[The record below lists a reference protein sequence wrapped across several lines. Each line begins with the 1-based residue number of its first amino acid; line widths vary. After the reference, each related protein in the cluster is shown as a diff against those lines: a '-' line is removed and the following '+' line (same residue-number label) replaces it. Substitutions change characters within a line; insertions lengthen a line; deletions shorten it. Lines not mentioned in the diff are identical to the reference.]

1 VTFSQLDVKNALLN
15 GDLQEEVYMTPPPG
29 VSYDYEY
36 ICKLNKMLYG
46 LKQTPRA
53 MKDLG
58 RIILLFLL
66 SVLIQVVS
74 FCLYIFMT

>member
-15 GDLQEEVYMTPPPG
+15 EDLQEEVYMTSPPG

-36 ICKLNKMLYG
+36 ICKLNKILYG

-74 FCLYIFMT
+74 FCLYILMT